1 MVRAARLEPAR
12 EFLQSEPL
20 GADKWG
26 PVFLNKEQAG
36 PAFPL
41 PAKRKALDPRLNPV
55 SVALALWLSFS
66 LFISRSRIRGAPD
79 LFRVKAEAWQFC
91 QVGWLHRALVAVSW
105 ASHSLAFPLLT
116 L

>member
-1 MVRAARLEPAR
+1 MRVVRTARLEPAR

-26 PVFLNKEQAG
+26 PVFLNKEQTG

-41 PAKRKALDPRLNPV
+41 PAKKKALDRLLNPV
-55 SVALALWLSFS
+55 SVAPALWLSFS

-79 LFRVKAEAWQFC
+79 LFPC
-91 QVGWLHRALVAVSW
+91 QGGSLAIPSGWLAAQGSGCCKLG
-105 ASHSLAFPLLT
+105 LP
-116 L
+116 